1 MKKYSINYQIHRKTS
16 QYIRDGRDWDRYDK
30 GVVRAE
36 SGNDE
41 SQKRCL
47 WMQRTALRR
56 RRSRLAASGRRD
68 ESFS

>member
-36 SGNDE
+36 SIVDE
-41 SQKRCL
+41 SGVYGC
-47 WMQRTALRR
+47 RR
-56 RRSRLAASGRRD
+56 RRSQLAASGRRD